1 MPGIFER
8 LNQELESFGKRAQVA
23 VDEGRLQLE
32 RFRLKRERDEAAT
45 KLGYLTHQLERG
57 RQVDQAEREAWL
69 VRMDTLDQSIT
80 RVERE
85 MAATKGEALTVNE
98 TPAPAG
104 TPTGE
109 AEVVKLKSTVPWG
122 MNAEWRRKQLR
133 RHCRDSTDPDQ

>member
-85 MAATKGEALTVNE
+85 MAATKGEAVTVNE
-98 TPAPAG
+98 SPAPAG

-109 AEVVKLKSTVPWG
+109 AEVVKL
-122 MNAEWRRKQLR
+122 
-133 RHCRDSTDPDQ
+133 